1 MADSFDFTNPLQGL
15 DEELEKENSLIG
27 SPDPAEEEERSD
39 KFSFE
44 DPLKGAK
51 PVTGPRPSDFEGSPI
66 GIAAGFI
73 SDVVIKPFVGLA
85 EEADVR
91 YPDTQFENT
100 AYVVDAIQGVSLK
113 EQAQKVFTMF
123 KIGSLEERVKFAK
136 GEAQLGGID
145 YGMTGGYA
153 DMYNA
158 NLQMEAK
165 DKYKNDPAYKKRVD
179 STLAEA
185 QKESIQEFKRIDKAI
200 AKKRADQNLGPY
212 GSSVSSAAESI
223 AVIGTGMAINYM
235 SGGTAFPAVT
245 GGTLTYFGL
254 QTAGAS
260 YSEAVQQGLPHDT
273 ALGYA
278 TINGMLEAGTE
289 MVPVMRFLSPRGR
302 GTIKDIFKTDLAT
315 VGIDV
320 GMENINSL
328 LQEHNSVWF
337 DLESEL
343 KTAYD
348 NQNNPLYE
356 GKSVSEVLVDI
367 AGHTTLSSVLAS
379 GSISATRTAGGVV
392 YSQEVKDY
400 IRNQKDNPELELFIE
415 NFNNNVNNLQLNYN
429 AIDSVSRI
437 LLDPATDG
445 KGWSADEVIALEYFN
460 QPFIDFRKPLVVG
473 EEGEI
478 LQENN
483 YTEQLERKFVPKKEK
498 EFSLEDPLNEGFQRK
513 DPGPLTSEINLEL
526 SPIITQNVNSN
537 TKLLETDLPDSPTLN
552 IDQIKNDTYDQK
564 EVDLTKSL
572 IIDNRTFEQKF
583 LDEPNSRQ
591 KYYRLRDLNE
601 EEGINASKSI
611 IDLTQAGMPIDI
623 FSDLDFMGA
632 HAQDNRYKTLD
643 TAYGVYMPTLKG
655 VSFSPISGI
664 SNLEFQNNL
673 GSRLNLRS
681 TMAHEMGHHIDF
693 TIGRPASSDLSILQ
707 PATSSSP
714 LFNFPNFKYN
724 KEANTLDV
732 EDGTGGEVMREAFN
746 LFSEGQKGRYYDGN
760 MLRYPFDEMIAMN
773 ENITLAAEKMIKAE
787 VFGQLHEL
795 YYTNRALL
803 EEKAPTALKLIE
815 ELNDAISIDGTTK
828 KNERVQL
835 AFQTPSAQR
844 SVEVSTRDGDLG
856 TDQQGDIIEEPS
868 RRVDGSERLEDG
880 DRVRPEIPELE
891 QVKTTGQ
898 VKGAPK
904 GMDSKQ
910 KVGALRRKMG
920 GLAKEGVS
928 QRFWY
933 EQSGQSLLDITN
945 NNKEDADKLAQV
957 IAITSPGTPVDANFN
972 YALQAYYQYAAGETV
987 KTGRFP
993 KEMSRKILDVFEGKD
1008 WGGRKT
1014 NEFYNNIMRVIDPA
1028 RTQGV
1033 TVDVWMVRAFGFDTD
1048 APTPAQYTFVE
1059 NEIQKITDQ
1068 LGWEPQQVQAAIWTA
1083 QKARSEGTDVN
1094 AAGFN
1099 YANAV
1104 QKSLAQVSWESIP
1117 GRTSG
1122 HMPEMFNAPYE
1133 QVQEYHVA
1141 ISKALQ
1147 DENGGDFIANS
1158 LGILSPGIV
1167 EAPGFFEG
1175 KVSPGSQTEIATPKI
1190 YKADN
1195 KTQYATMEPAAE
1207 NLVQAYAAALGI
1219 LLKQDG
1225 VGYHRPFV
1233 QKGIAKTKLNGMD
1246 IDIGRPLTE
1255 NETQM
1260 IAEAMEKES
1269 GIKDYNPIGTSTGAR
1284 LINFSYLNIPNPKF
1298 KKIVNNVLD
1307 GVQFE
1312 NNEDVTLG
1320 GFASSEGYL
1329 SNDWSKDK
1337 NGEGYIQN
1345 IGRISPDLQGRVE
1358 NIVRELKQR
1367 INEVDQGFSEKYGW
1381 SRDESIN
1388 SNYAGNTDPAR
1399 KIIPP
1404 ETKDGEKVVFNDI
1417 QIAQLKKFKKSF
1429 APTKKE
1435 FDDYLQTIVDYK
1447 KRGAYGDFEKGTI
1460 FDTKKFRGERVYRVV
1475 ELGIRRRTLRSPYS
1489 PVILAEVIKQTS
1501 TNEYA
1506 PGVGE
1511 VETLFVRDF
1520 TQDGVVRTT
1529 LQSQIEEDPDAVKI
1543 FGKYGDLKAV
1553 DDVPTLSKKV
1563 VPEESPDFNIYET
1576 MTSNDASQLF
1586 QAFSTFQE
1594 NAVDKLDRL
1603 KAFEQKFGEFIS
1615 PEEMRRLSVIRK
1627 TDVYHGKVKY
1637 GMDNAVKATTEISQF
1652 LEENNISRE
1661 EFNDFLK
1668 NLHAPERNAKINEKY
1683 NKELP
1688 ELEARLVA
1696 ETDKKKQ
1703 STLKGQITKRKNVL
1717 AKYQDSGSG
1726 IKTAKA
1732 IEKLNDL
1739 GIKFNESTGS
1749 ATSTN
1754 EKGKNL
1760 LKAFDLLNAYQ
1771 NETLKIYKD
1780 QDLVDEQTLEDWDKS
1795 YKYYVPLVGFSVE
1808 TIEDSSPRLGGGG
1821 ISVFGR
1827 EVMEAKGRTSESGPP
1842 LEQAVVRRQS
1852 AVVRGEKNFVDKSL
1866 AELVNRFPDN
1876 KLWQVRGVKRNERPH
1891 AWDGAESKIGF
1902 KEGGKQK
1909 FIVIRDQRLAEGLD
1923 AWGNNSMH
1931 WTLGVMRGL
1940 TGTLSSLYTSLAP
1953 EFIVGNFFRDYQTGY
1968 FNLLKEQEI
1977 EGGRA
1982 QGLDLA
1988 KAFKPKNI
1996 AKTMRQL
2003 KDGYVTGKLEQNDP
2017 ETFALFDAFQKFG
2030 GQTGYV
2036 NAKDIDQIAKAME
2049 TLSLAHQ
2056 GKGKVNP
2063 KKLYNSTFQMVENI
2077 NNAIEN
2083 TARFAVFKEYINA
2096 AGGAKKASKQDF
2108 DDAAV
2113 LAKNLTINFNRSGKF
2128 GPVVNSLYIFA
2139 NASVQGSVNM
2149 FRGMNPIGFE
2159 DGKIKWTGVSKSAKT
2174 IMGGLTGLGAL
2185 VQMYSM
2191 LVSDED
2197 EDGRLLIDKIPDHE
2211 KERFM
2216 IVPIPGVKY
2225 KDGKVKFNKYSRRY
2239 TVDGKPFALAIPLP
2253 YGYNIFYNLGRMGT
2267 EVASKPLLGYQ
2278 KRTPVEM
2285 GKDMG
2290 GIISGAFSPVG
2301 IGYSQDQG
2309 VDLIKTIV
2317 PSVAK
2322 PIYEARVN
2330 EKWTGAPV
2338 YKEQFPGTT
2347 GIPESSRKLKNT
2359 NEFYREFTMMINKAS
2374 GGGKFDKGMAD
2385 WSPDKMK
2392 FYLQAY
2398 LGGMY
2403 TMAERTASIS
2413 GKIYNNLT
2421 KGTNQDIELNEIP
2434 FVRVLTAEPMDYVD
2448 ASNFYKKKDLISQ
2461 KAGEYINYAKD
2472 KDRSAIR
2479 DYVERT
2485 GFDKSYLGLNA
2496 ISKEADSRLRKLGQ
2510 KEKTILNLREK
2521 DYARFSR
2528 LSDQIDDERHDLHLR
2543 YNRILGNGLAKI
2555 EKKKKRD

>member
-498 EFSLEDPLNEGFQRK
+498 EFNLEDPLNEGFQRK

-552 IDQIKNDTYDQK
+552 IDQINNDTYDQK

-611 IDLTQAGMPIDI
+611 IDLTQVGMPIDI

-724 KEANTLDV
+724 KEANTLDI

-773 ENITLAAEKMIKAE
+773 ENITPAAEKMIKAE

-856 TDQQGDIIEEPS
+856 TDQQGDVIEEPS

-910 KVGALRRKMG
+910 KVGALRRKMA

-1147 DENGGDFIANS
+1147 DENGGDFIASS

-1225 VGYHRPFV
+1225 IGYHRPFV

-1337 NGEGYIQN
+1337 NGEGYIQD

-1388 SNYAGNTDPAR
+1388 SN
-1399 KIIPP
+1399 
-1404 ETKDGEKVVFNDI
+1404 
-1417 QIAQLKKFKKSF
+1417 FKG
-1429 APTKKE
+1429 P
-1435 FDDYLQTIVDYK
+1435 
-1447 KRGAYGDFEKGTI
+1447 
-1460 FDTKKFRGERVYRVV
+1460 
-1475 ELGIRRRTLRSPYS
+1475 
-1489 PVILAEVIKQTS
+1489 AEVT
-1501 TNEYA
+1501 
-1506 PGVGE
+1506 P
-1511 VETLFVRDF
+1511 
-1520 TQDGVVRTT
+1520 
-1529 LQSQIEEDPDAVKI
+1529 
-1543 FGKYGDLKAV
+1543 
-1553 DDVPTLSKKV
+1553 PTLSKKV

-1603 KAFEQKFGEFIS
+1603 KSFEQKFGEFIS

-1726 IKTAKA
+1726 IKTDKA

-1749 ATSTN
+1749 AKSTN

-2216 IVPIPGVKY
+2216 IIPIPGVKY

-2239 TVDGKPFALAIPLP
+2239 TVDGKPFAIAIPLP
-2253 YGYNIFYNLGRMGT
+2253 YGYNIFYNLGRMGV

-2413 GKIYNNLT
+2413 GKVYNNLT

-2496 ISKEADSRLRKLGQ
+2496 IAKEADSRLRKLGQ

-2521 DYARFSR
+2521 DYARYSR

-2543 YNRILGNGLAKI
+2543 YNRILGNGLDKI

>member
-498 EFSLEDPLNEGFQRK
+498 EFNLEDPLNEGFQRK

-552 IDQIKNDTYDQK
+552 IDQINNDTYDQK

-611 IDLTQAGMPIDI
+611 IDLTQVGMPIDI

-724 KEANTLDV
+724 KEANTLDI

-773 ENITLAAEKMIKAE
+773 ENITPAAEKMIKAE

-856 TDQQGDIIEEPS
+856 TDQQGDVIEEPS

-910 KVGALRRKMG
+910 KVGALRRKMA

-1147 DENGGDFIANS
+1147 DENGGDFIASS

-1225 VGYHRPFV
+1225 IGYHRPFV

-1284 LINFSYLNIPNPKF
+1284 LINFSYLNIPNPKY

-1337 NGEGYIQN
+1337 NGEGYIQD

-1388 SNYAGNTDPAR
+1388 SN
-1399 KIIPP
+1399 
-1404 ETKDGEKVVFNDI
+1404 
-1417 QIAQLKKFKKSF
+1417 FKG
-1429 APTKKE
+1429 P
-1435 FDDYLQTIVDYK
+1435 
-1447 KRGAYGDFEKGTI
+1447 
-1460 FDTKKFRGERVYRVV
+1460 
-1475 ELGIRRRTLRSPYS
+1475 
-1489 PVILAEVIKQTS
+1489 AEVT
-1501 TNEYA
+1501 
-1506 PGVGE
+1506 P
-1511 VETLFVRDF
+1511 
-1520 TQDGVVRTT
+1520 
-1529 LQSQIEEDPDAVKI
+1529 
-1543 FGKYGDLKAV
+1543 
-1553 DDVPTLSKKV
+1553 PTLSKKV

-1603 KAFEQKFGEFIS
+1603 KSFEQKFGEFIS

-1726 IKTAKA
+1726 IKTDKA

-1749 ATSTN
+1749 AKSTN

-2216 IVPIPGVKY
+2216 IIPIPGVKY

-2239 TVDGKPFALAIPLP
+2239 TVDGKPFAIAIPLP
-2253 YGYNIFYNLGRMGT
+2253 YGYNIFYNLGRMGV

-2413 GKIYNNLT
+2413 GKVYNNLT

-2496 ISKEADSRLRKLGQ
+2496 IAKEADSRLRKLGQ

-2521 DYARFSR
+2521 DYARYSR

-2543 YNRILGNGLAKI
+2543 YNRILGNGLDKI

>member
-498 EFSLEDPLNEGFQRK
+498 EFNLEDPLNEGFQRK

-552 IDQIKNDTYDQK
+552 IDQINNDTYDQK

-611 IDLTQAGMPIDI
+611 IDLTQVGMPIDI

-724 KEANTLDV
+724 KEANTLDI

-773 ENITLAAEKMIKAE
+773 ENITPAAEKMIKAE

-856 TDQQGDIIEEPS
+856 TDQQGDVIEEPS

-910 KVGALRRKMG
+910 KVGALRRKMA

-1147 DENGGDFIANS
+1147 DENGGDFIASS

-1225 VGYHRPFV
+1225 IGYHRPFV

-1337 NGEGYIQN
+1337 NGEGYIQD

-1388 SNYAGNTDPAR
+1388 SN
-1399 KIIPP
+1399 
-1404 ETKDGEKVVFNDI
+1404 
-1417 QIAQLKKFKKSF
+1417 FKG
-1429 APTKKE
+1429 P
-1435 FDDYLQTIVDYK
+1435 
-1447 KRGAYGDFEKGTI
+1447 
-1460 FDTKKFRGERVYRVV
+1460 
-1475 ELGIRRRTLRSPYS
+1475 
-1489 PVILAEVIKQTS
+1489 AEVT
-1501 TNEYA
+1501 
-1506 PGVGE
+1506 P
-1511 VETLFVRDF
+1511 
-1520 TQDGVVRTT
+1520 
-1529 LQSQIEEDPDAVKI
+1529 
-1543 FGKYGDLKAV
+1543 
-1553 DDVPTLSKKV
+1553 PTLSKKV

-1603 KAFEQKFGEFIS
+1603 KSFEQKFGEFIS

-1726 IKTAKA
+1726 IKTDKA

-1749 ATSTN
+1749 AKSTN

-1909 FIVIRDQRLAEGLD
+1909 FIVIKDQRLAEGLD

-2216 IVPIPGVKY
+2216 IIPIPGVKY

-2239 TVDGKPFALAIPLP
+2239 TVDGKPFAIAIPLP
-2253 YGYNIFYNLGRMGT
+2253 YGYNIFYNLGRMGV

-2413 GKIYNNLT
+2413 GKVYNNLT

-2461 KAGEYINYAKD
+2461 KSGEYINYAKD

-2496 ISKEADSRLRKLGQ
+2496 IAKEADSRLRKLGQ

-2521 DYARFSR
+2521 DYARYSR

-2543 YNRILGNGLAKI
+2543 YNRILGNGLDKI

>member
-1 MADSFDFTNPLQGL
+1 VADSFDFTNPLQGL

-498 EFSLEDPLNEGFQRK
+498 EFNLEDPLNEGFQRK

-552 IDQIKNDTYDQK
+552 IDQINNDTYDQK

-611 IDLTQAGMPIDI
+611 IDLTQVGMPIDI

-724 KEANTLDV
+724 KEANTLDI

-773 ENITLAAEKMIKAE
+773 ENITPAAEKMIKAE

-856 TDQQGDIIEEPS
+856 TDQQGDVIEEPS

-910 KVGALRRKMG
+910 KVGALRRKMA

-1147 DENGGDFIANS
+1147 DENGGDFIASS

-1225 VGYHRPFV
+1225 IGYHRPFV

-1337 NGEGYIQN
+1337 NGEGYIQD

-1388 SNYAGNTDPAR
+1388 SN
-1399 KIIPP
+1399 
-1404 ETKDGEKVVFNDI
+1404 
-1417 QIAQLKKFKKSF
+1417 FKG
-1429 APTKKE
+1429 P
-1435 FDDYLQTIVDYK
+1435 
-1447 KRGAYGDFEKGTI
+1447 
-1460 FDTKKFRGERVYRVV
+1460 
-1475 ELGIRRRTLRSPYS
+1475 
-1489 PVILAEVIKQTS
+1489 AEVT
-1501 TNEYA
+1501 
-1506 PGVGE
+1506 P
-1511 VETLFVRDF
+1511 
-1520 TQDGVVRTT
+1520 
-1529 LQSQIEEDPDAVKI
+1529 
-1543 FGKYGDLKAV
+1543 
-1553 DDVPTLSKKV
+1553 PTLSKKV

-1603 KAFEQKFGEFIS
+1603 KSFEQKFGEFIS

-1726 IKTAKA
+1726 IKTDKA

-1749 ATSTN
+1749 AKSTN

-2216 IVPIPGVKY
+2216 IIPIPGVKY

-2239 TVDGKPFALAIPLP
+2239 TVDGKPFAIAIPLP
-2253 YGYNIFYNLGRMGT
+2253 YGYNIFYNLGRMGV

-2413 GKIYNNLT
+2413 GKVYNNLT

-2496 ISKEADSRLRKLGQ
+2496 IAKEADSRLRKLGQ

-2521 DYARFSR
+2521 DYARYSR

-2543 YNRILGNGLAKI
+2543 YNRILGNGLDKI

>member
-27 SPDPAEEEERSD
+27 SPNPAEEEERSD
-39 KFSFE
+39 EFSFE
-44 DPLKGAK
+44 DPLKGTK

-165 DKYKNDPAYKKRVD
+165 DAYENDPEYKKRVD
-179 STLAEA
+179 NTLAEA

-235 SGGTAFPAVT
+235 TGGAAFPAVT

-278 TINGMLEAGTE
+278 TINGLLEAGTE

-498 EFSLEDPLNEGFQRK
+498 EFNLEDPLNEGFQRK

-552 IDQIKNDTYDQK
+552 IDQINNDTYDQK

-773 ENITLAAEKMIKAE
+773 ENITPAAEKMIKAE

-898 VKGAPK
+898 VRGAPK

-910 KVGALRRKMG
+910 KVGALRRKMA

-972 YALQAYYQYAAGETV
+972 FALQAYYQYAAGETV

-993 KEMSRKILDVFEGKD
+993 KEMSKRILDVFEGKD

-1033 TVDVWMVRAFGFDTD
+1033 TVDVWMVRAFGFNVD
-1048 APTPAQYTFVE
+1048 APKPAQYTFVE
-1059 NEIQKITDQ
+1059 NEIQKIANQ

-1312 NNEDVTLG
+1312 NNEEYVAG
-1320 GFASSEGYL
+1320 QFASSEGYL

-1388 SNYAGNTDPAR
+1388 SN
-1399 KIIPP
+1399 
-1404 ETKDGEKVVFNDI
+1404 
-1417 QIAQLKKFKKSF
+1417 FKG
-1429 APTKKE
+1429 P
-1435 FDDYLQTIVDYK
+1435 
-1447 KRGAYGDFEKGTI
+1447 
-1460 FDTKKFRGERVYRVV
+1460 
-1475 ELGIRRRTLRSPYS
+1475 
-1489 PVILAEVIKQTS
+1489 AEVT
-1501 TNEYA
+1501 
-1506 PGVGE
+1506 P
-1511 VETLFVRDF
+1511 
-1520 TQDGVVRTT
+1520 
-1529 LQSQIEEDPDAVKI
+1529 
-1543 FGKYGDLKAV
+1543 
-1553 DDVPTLSKKV
+1553 PTLSKKV

-1603 KAFEQKFGEFIS
+1603 KSFEQKFGEFIS

-1726 IKTAKA
+1726 IKTDKA

-1988 KAFKPKNI
+1988 KAFKPNNI

-2197 EDGRLLIDKIPDHE
+2197 EDGKLLIDKIPDHE

-2216 IVPIPGVKY
+2216 IIPIPGVKY

-2239 TVDGKPFALAIPLP
+2239 TVDGKPFAIAIPLP
-2253 YGYNIFYNLGRMGT
+2253 YGYNIFYNLGRMGV

-2278 KRTPVEM
+2278 KRTPIEM
-2285 GKDMG
+2285 GKDMA

-2322 PIYEARVN
+2322 PIYESRVN

-2338 YKEQFPGTT
+2338 YKEQFPGTAD
-2347 GIPESSRKLKNT
+2347 IPESSRKLKNT

-2413 GKIYNNLT
+2413 GKVYNNLT

-2461 KAGEYINYAKD
+2461 KSGEYINYAKD

-2496 ISKEADSRLRKLGQ
+2496 IAKEADSRLRKLGQ

-2543 YNRILGNGLAKI
+2543 YNRILGNGLDKI